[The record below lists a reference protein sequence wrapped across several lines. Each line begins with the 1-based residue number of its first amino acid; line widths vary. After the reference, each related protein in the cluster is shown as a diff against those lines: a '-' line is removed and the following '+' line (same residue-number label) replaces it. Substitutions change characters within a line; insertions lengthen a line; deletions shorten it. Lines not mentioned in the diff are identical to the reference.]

1 MSITLNPPK
10 YLCDRIRVVRSEF
23 SEMPGLRLS
32 RRQAERLWNLDPSSA
47 DVIFGALEQ
56 ANFLRRTPNDLY
68 VRADV
73 GSR

>member
-1 MSITLNPPK
+1 
-10 YLCDRIRVVRSEF
+10 
-23 SEMPGLRLS
+23 MPGLRLS